1 MCKEVEKVLMET
13 ATECES
19 DKEQTLCR
27 VYMDG
32 NVKASDDFVCVL
44 NKENGDASLFYNTDA
59 LSLGMAVKMVTRAFV
74 EAMHQCTEE
83 ERAEITD
90 ILGDAFIFDKPQ
102 EEAHE

>member
-1 MCKEVEKVLMET
+1 MCKEVEKVLQET
-13 ATECES
+13 AGEAQAYCKVT
-19 DKEQTLCR
+19 
-27 VYMDG
+27 MDG
-32 NVKASDDFVCVL
+32 AVRESDDFVCVL

>member
-13 ATECES
+13 ANEES
-19 DKEQTLCR
+19 DKAQTLCR

-32 NVKASDDFVCVL
+32 NVRASEDFICVL
-44 NKENGDASLFYNTDA
+44 NGENGDASMFYNTDA
-59 LSLGMAVKMVTRAFV
+59 LSLGMAVKMVSRAFV

-90 ILGDAFIFDKPQ
+90 ILGDAFVFDKPQ
-102 EEAHE
+102 EVPHE